1 MPIYYWNST
10 IKDKLLKKI
19 IEVFSSNE
27 KIEKAILFGSRA
39 SNTEKYNS
47 DIDIAIIGDN
57 DLLFCERI
65 KEELSNIPT
74 LLKFDIVNYYDI
86 KNPNLKNHIDEDGI
100 VIYDKN

>member
-1 MPIYYWNST
+1 MIE
-10 IKDKLLKKI
+10 DKLLKKI

-100 VIYDKN
+100 VIYNKIE

>member
-1 MPIYYWNST
+1 MID
-10 IKDKLLKKI
+10 DKLLKKI

-39 SNTEKYNS
+39 LNTEKYNS

-65 KEELSNIPT
+65 KEELSNLPT
-74 LLKFDIVNYYDI
+74 LLKFDIINYHDI
-86 KNPNLKNHIDEDGI
+86 KNPNLKNHIDEEGI
-100 VIYDKN
+100 VIYNKIKIK

>member
-1 MPIYYWNST
+1 MIE
-10 IKDKLLKKI
+10 DKLLKKI

-65 KEELSNIPT
+65 KEDLSSLHT
-74 LLKFDIVNYYDI
+74 LLKFDIINYYDI
-86 KNPNLKNHIDEDGI
+86 KNPNLKNHIEKEGV
-100 VIYDKN
+100 VIYNKN

>member
-1 MPIYYWNST
+1 MIE
-10 IKDKLLKKI
+10 DKLLKKI

-86 KNPNLKNHIDEDGI
+86 KNPNLKNHIDKYGI
-100 VIYDKN
+100 VIYDKNYYYNLLYF

>member
-1 MPIYYWNST
+1 MID
-10 IKDKLLKKI
+10 DKLLKKI

-27 KIEKAILFGSRA
+27 KIEKAILFGSRT

-65 KEELSNIPT
+65 KEALSNLPT
-74 LLKFDIVNYYDI
+74 LLKFDIINYHDI
-86 KNPNLKNHIDEDGI
+86 KNPNLKNHIDEEGV
-100 VIYDKN
+100 VIYNKK

>member
-1 MPIYYWNST
+1 MID
-10 IKDKLLKKI
+10 DKLLKKI

-27 KIEKAILFGSRA
+27 KIEKAILFGSHT

-65 KEELSNIPT
+65 KEELSNLPT
-74 LLKFDIVNYYDI
+74 LLKFDIINYHDI
-86 KNPNLKNHIDEDGI
+86 KNPNLKKHIDEKGV
-100 VIYDKN
+100 VIYNKIKIK

>member
-1 MPIYYWNST
+1 MIE
-10 IKDKLLKKI
+10 DKLLKEI

-47 DIDIAIIGDN
+47 DIDIAIVCDN

-65 KEELSNIPT
+65 KEELSNLPT
-74 LLKFDIVNYYDI
+74 LLKFDIINYYDI
-86 KNPNLKNHIDEDGI
+86 KNPNLKNHIDEAGI
-100 VIYDKN
+100 VIYNKN